1 MTKRRL
7 ADVARRMSVEN
18 NNLNLQVQGVEEET
32 TPMLSNE
39 KRSEI
44 AYKNWRFAINKLK
57 AVFDRN
63 TATELFK
70 NVMFSDGGLNK
81 KEIAD
86 RNA

>member
-1 MTKRRL
+1 
-7 ADVARRMSVEN
+7 
-18 NNLNLQVQGVEEET
+18 
-32 TPMLSNE
+32 MLSNE